1 MTIIEYIK
9 TAGVSTLV
17 QLLILF
23 GPLLL
28 IAFVMNLISRMNEK
42 LSHQVYGAKGYL
54 YLFGW
59 LGTSVHELGHAFFA
73 LLFGHKITEIRFFK
87 PDKETGTLGYVKHS
101 YNPRNP
107 IHQTG
112 NFFIGIG
119 PILMGTL
126 VLFLLVLLLFRLNL
140 FEISDFNFSIET
152 IQSFDLIKL
161 EAINFWSSMSAFTIE
176 VLKSEITTWWKIAI
190 FIYCLISV
198 GSSITL
204 SGSDVKTAF
213 KGFLII
219 IVLMFLFNIAT
230 IWAGEFATTFITKLS
245 AVLSGFYSI
254 MIISMVVN
262 FTFLIFLG
270 FLFMLKRMFQQN

>member
-1 MTIIEYIK
+1 MEILEYLK

-17 QLLILF
+17 QLLMIF

-42 LSHQVYGAKGYL
+42 LNQQVFGAKGYL

-73 LLFGHKITEIRFFK
+73 LLFGHKITEIKFFK

-140 FEISDFNFSIET
+140 FEISEFNFSIET

-161 EAINFWSSMSAFTIE
+161 ETINFWSSISVFTIE
-176 VLKSEITTWWKIAI
+176 VFKSEKTAWWKIVI
-190 FIYCLISV
+190 LIYCLYCI

-204 SGSDVKTAF
+204 SASDVKTSF

-219 IVLMFLFNIAT
+219 ITFILLFNIAT
-230 IWAGEFATTFITKLS
+230 IWAGDFVSPFITKLC
-245 AVLSGFYSI
+245 AILSGFYSI

-270 FLFMLKRMFQQN
+270 FLFMLKRIF